1 MKELERSNRV
11 AMIAHGVINACML
24 FISVIGFV
32 EHTVSAPV
40 LAVLMLLGI
49 IPVLAEF
56 ICWKRDHATKAIKHL
71 SLIGFALFYTV
82 LLFTAQCNMVY
93 AFVIPMMFA
102 VMPYHDVKAFALIN
116 VGTVV
121 ENILVVLLG
130 ATQGGFGY
138 LGQDAGFIQISVM
151 ILLCIT
157 SIYATISNQKNTDEN
172 IESITAAQ
180 DRAEATLREVMEM
193 SSREKNAVD
202 TQAQTE
208 ATVPAA
214 DSATTQSSA
223 AATVQTVTGT
233 VDEEMAQKIALEHAG
248 VKAADATITKSKL
261 DYEGR
266 RQVYEIEWYAG
277 GKKYD
282 YEIAVDTGEI
292 LSSAYD
298 EKTSGWSVSNSSNVT
313 VSEADAKQTALGR
326 VSGAT
331 QKDIYEW
338 KFDYDDGRPE
348 YEGKIIYG
356 GTEYDFTIDASSGA
370 VIEWEA
376 ESVR

>member
-1 MKELERSNRV
+1 MMKRKLILTGAALSLAV
-11 AMIAHGVINACML
+11 AMTGCGGKPVINQQPSSQAQL
-24 FISVIGFV
+24 ISMEAAQEVALKAANIAAEDAAISATTLNEVAGSSCYKV
-32 EHTVSAPV
+32 EFTSGDYAY
-40 LAVLMLLGI
+40 A
-49 IPVLAEF
+49 
-56 ICWKRDHATKAIKHL
+56 
-71 SLIGFALFYTV
+71 YTV
-82 LLFTAQCNMVY
+82 NAET
-93 AFVIPMMFA
+93 
-102 VMPYHDVKAFALIN
+102 
-116 VGTVV
+116 
-121 ENILVVLLG
+121 G
-130 ATQGGFGY
+130 A
-138 LGQDAGFIQISVM
+138 
-151 ILLCIT
+151 
-157 SIYATISNQKNTDEN
+157 
-172 IESITAAQ
+172 
-180 DRAEATLREVMEM
+180 VMEM

-248 VKAADATITKSKL
+248 VKATDATITKSKL

-292 LSSAYD
+292 LSSGYD

>member
-1 MKELERSNRV
+1 MMKRKLILTGAALSLAV
-11 AMIAHGVINACML
+11 AMTGCGGKPVINQQPSSQEQL
-24 FISVIGFV
+24 ISMEAAQEVALKAANIAAEDAAISATTLNEAAGTSCYKV
-32 EHTVSAPV
+32 EFTSGDYAY
-40 LAVLMLLGI
+40 A
-49 IPVLAEF
+49 
-56 ICWKRDHATKAIKHL
+56 
-71 SLIGFALFYTV
+71 YTV
-82 LLFTAQCNMVY
+82 NAET
-93 AFVIPMMFA
+93 
-102 VMPYHDVKAFALIN
+102 
-116 VGTVV
+116 
-121 ENILVVLLG
+121 G
-130 ATQGGFGY
+130 A
-138 LGQDAGFIQISVM
+138 
-151 ILLCIT
+151 
-157 SIYATISNQKNTDEN
+157 
-172 IESITAAQ
+172 
-180 DRAEATLREVMEM
+180 VMEM

-208 ATVPAA
+208 ATVPTA

-223 AATVQTVTGT
+223 VATAQTVTGT

-248 VKAADATITKSKL
+248 VKATDATITKSKL

-292 LSSAYD
+292 LSSGYD
-298 EKTSGWSVSNSSNVT
+298 EKTSGWSGSNSSNVT
-313 VSEADAKQTALGR
+313 VSEADAKQTALGS

-331 QKDIYEW
+331 EKDIYEW
-338 KFDYDDGRPE
+338 EFDYDDGRPE

>member
-1 MKELERSNRV
+1 MMKRKLILTGAALSLAV
-11 AMIAHGVINACML
+11 AMTGCGGKPVINQQPSSQAQL
-24 FISVIGFV
+24 ISMEAAQEVALKAANIAAEDAAISATTLNEVAGTSCYKV
-32 EHTVSAPV
+32 EFTSGDYAY
-40 LAVLMLLGI
+40 A
-49 IPVLAEF
+49 
-56 ICWKRDHATKAIKHL
+56 
-71 SLIGFALFYTV
+71 YTV
-82 LLFTAQCNMVY
+82 NAET
-93 AFVIPMMFA
+93 
-102 VMPYHDVKAFALIN
+102 
-116 VGTVV
+116 
-121 ENILVVLLG
+121 G
-130 ATQGGFGY
+130 A
-138 LGQDAGFIQISVM
+138 
-151 ILLCIT
+151 
-157 SIYATISNQKNTDEN
+157 
-172 IESITAAQ
+172 
-180 DRAEATLREVMEM
+180 VMEM

-223 AATVQTVTGT
+223 AATAQTVTGT

-248 VKAADATITKSKL
+248 VKATDATITKSKL

-292 LSSAYD
+292 LSSGYD

-313 VSEADAKQTALGR
+313 VSEADAKQTALGS

-331 QKDIYEW
+331 EKDIYEW

-356 GTEYDFTIDASSGA
+356 GTEYDFTIDASSG
-370 VIEWEA
+370 VVVEWEA

>member
-1 MKELERSNRV
+1 MMKRKLILTGAALSLAV
-11 AMIAHGVINACML
+11 AMTGCGGKPVINQQPSSQAQL
-24 FISVIGFV
+24 ISMEAAQEVALKAANIAAEDAAISATTLNEAAGTSCYKV
-32 EHTVSAPV
+32 EFTSGDYAY
-40 LAVLMLLGI
+40 A
-49 IPVLAEF
+49 
-56 ICWKRDHATKAIKHL
+56 
-71 SLIGFALFYTV
+71 YTV
-82 LLFTAQCNMVY
+82 NAET
-93 AFVIPMMFA
+93 
-102 VMPYHDVKAFALIN
+102 
-116 VGTVV
+116 
-121 ENILVVLLG
+121 G
-130 ATQGGFGY
+130 A
-138 LGQDAGFIQISVM
+138 
-151 ILLCIT
+151 
-157 SIYATISNQKNTDEN
+157 
-172 IESITAAQ
+172 
-180 DRAEATLREVMEM
+180 VMEM

-208 ATVPAA
+208 ATVPTA

-223 AATVQTVTGT
+223 AATAQTVTGT

-248 VKAADATITKSKL
+248 VKATDATITKSKL

>member
-1 MKELERSNRV
+1 MMKRKLILTGAALSLAV
-11 AMIAHGVINACML
+11 AMTGCGGKPVINQQPSSQAQL
-24 FISVIGFV
+24 ISMEAAQEVALKAANIAAEDAAISATTLNEAAGTSCYKV
-32 EHTVSAPV
+32 EFTSGDYAY
-40 LAVLMLLGI
+40 A
-49 IPVLAEF
+49 
-56 ICWKRDHATKAIKHL
+56 
-71 SLIGFALFYTV
+71 YTV
-82 LLFTAQCNMVY
+82 NAET
-93 AFVIPMMFA
+93 
-102 VMPYHDVKAFALIN
+102 
-116 VGTVV
+116 
-121 ENILVVLLG
+121 G
-130 ATQGGFGY
+130 A
-138 LGQDAGFIQISVM
+138 
-151 ILLCIT
+151 
-157 SIYATISNQKNTDEN
+157 
-172 IESITAAQ
+172 
-180 DRAEATLREVMEM
+180 VMEM

-208 ATVPAA
+208 TTAPAA

-223 AATVQTVTGT
+223 AATAQTVTGT

-248 VKAADATITKSKL
+248 VKATDATITKSKL

-370 VIEWEA
+370 VIEWET
-376 ESVR
+376 ETVR

>member
-1 MKELERSNRV
+1 MMKRKLILTGAALSLAV
-11 AMIAHGVINACML
+11 AMTGCGGKPVINQQPSSQAQVQAQL
-24 FISVIGFV
+24 ISMEAAQEVALKAANI
-32 EHTVSAPV
+32 A
-40 LAVLMLLGI
+40 
-49 IPVLAEF
+49 AE
-56 ICWKRDHATKAIKHL
+56 D
-71 SLIGFALFYTV
+71 
-82 LLFTAQCNMVY
+82 
-93 AFVIPMMFA
+93 
-102 VMPYHDVKAFALIN
+102 
-116 VGTVV
+116 
-121 ENILVVLLG
+121 
-130 ATQGGFGY
+130 
-138 LGQDAGFIQISVM
+138 
-151 ILLCIT
+151 
-157 SIYATISNQKNTDEN
+157 ATISATTLNEVAGTSCYKVEFTSGDYAYAYTVN
-172 IESITAAQ
+172 
-180 DRAEATLREVMEM
+180 AETGAVMEM

-223 AATVQTVTGT
+223 VATAQTVTGT

-248 VKAADATITKSKL
+248 VKATDATITKSKL

-298 EKTSGWSVSNSSNVT
+298 EKTSGLSVSNSSNVT

>member
-1 MKELERSNRV
+1 MMKRKLILTGAALSLAV
-11 AMIAHGVINACML
+11 AMTGCGGKPVINQQPSSQAQL
-24 FISVIGFV
+24 ISMEAAQEVALKAANIAAEDAAISATTLNEVAGTSCYKV
-32 EHTVSAPV
+32 EFTSGDYAY
-40 LAVLMLLGI
+40 A
-49 IPVLAEF
+49 
-56 ICWKRDHATKAIKHL
+56 
-71 SLIGFALFYTV
+71 YTV
-82 LLFTAQCNMVY
+82 NAET
-93 AFVIPMMFA
+93 
-102 VMPYHDVKAFALIN
+102 
-116 VGTVV
+116 
-121 ENILVVLLG
+121 G
-130 ATQGGFGY
+130 A
-138 LGQDAGFIQISVM
+138 
-151 ILLCIT
+151 
-157 SIYATISNQKNTDEN
+157 
-172 IESITAAQ
+172 
-180 DRAEATLREVMEM
+180 VMEM
-193 SSREKNAVD
+193 SSQEKNEVD

-208 ATVPAA
+208 ATVSAA

-223 AATVQTVTGT
+223 AATAQTVTGT

-248 VKAADATITKSKL
+248 VKATDATITKSKL

>member
-1 MKELERSNRV
+1 MMKRKLILTGAALSLAV
-11 AMIAHGVINACML
+11 AMTGCGGKPVINQQPSSQAQL
-24 FISVIGFV
+24 ISMEAAQEVALKAANIAAEDAAISATTLNEVAGTSCYKV
-32 EHTVSAPV
+32 EFTSGDYAY
-40 LAVLMLLGI
+40 A
-49 IPVLAEF
+49 
-56 ICWKRDHATKAIKHL
+56 
-71 SLIGFALFYTV
+71 YTV
-82 LLFTAQCNMVY
+82 NAET
-93 AFVIPMMFA
+93 
-102 VMPYHDVKAFALIN
+102 
-116 VGTVV
+116 
-121 ENILVVLLG
+121 G
-130 ATQGGFGY
+130 A
-138 LGQDAGFIQISVM
+138 
-151 ILLCIT
+151 
-157 SIYATISNQKNTDEN
+157 
-172 IESITAAQ
+172 
-180 DRAEATLREVMEM
+180 VMEM

-208 ATVPAA
+208 ATVSAA

-223 AATVQTVTGT
+223 AATAQTVTGT

-248 VKAADATITKSKL
+248 VKATDATITKSKL

-331 QKDIYEW
+331 EKDIYEW
-338 KFDYDDGRPE
+338 EFDYDDGRPE

>member
-1 MKELERSNRV
+1 MMKRKLILTGAALSLAV
-11 AMIAHGVINACML
+11 AMTGCGGKPVINQQPSSQEQL
-24 FISVIGFV
+24 ISMEAAQEVALKAANIAAEDAAISATTLNEAAGMSCYKV
-32 EHTVSAPV
+32 EFTSGDYAY
-40 LAVLMLLGI
+40 A
-49 IPVLAEF
+49 
-56 ICWKRDHATKAIKHL
+56 
-71 SLIGFALFYTV
+71 YTV
-82 LLFTAQCNMVY
+82 NAET
-93 AFVIPMMFA
+93 
-102 VMPYHDVKAFALIN
+102 
-116 VGTVV
+116 
-121 ENILVVLLG
+121 G
-130 ATQGGFGY
+130 A
-138 LGQDAGFIQISVM
+138 
-151 ILLCIT
+151 
-157 SIYATISNQKNTDEN
+157 
-172 IESITAAQ
+172 
-180 DRAEATLREVMEM
+180 VMEM

-208 ATVPAA
+208 ATVPTA

-223 AATVQTVTGT
+223 VATAQTVTGT

-248 VKAADATITKSKL
+248 VKATDATITKSKL

-266 RQVYEIEWYAG
+266 RQVYEIEWYAD

-298 EKTSGWSVSNSSNVT
+298 EKTSGLSVSNSSNVT

>member
-1 MKELERSNRV
+1 MMKRKLILTGAALSLAV
-11 AMIAHGVINACML
+11 AMTGCGGKPVINQQPSSQEQL
-24 FISVIGFV
+24 ISMEAAQEVALKAANIAAEDAAISATTLNEAAGTSCYKV
-32 EHTVSAPV
+32 EFTSGDYAY
-40 LAVLMLLGI
+40 A
-49 IPVLAEF
+49 
-56 ICWKRDHATKAIKHL
+56 
-71 SLIGFALFYTV
+71 YTV
-82 LLFTAQCNMVY
+82 NAET
-93 AFVIPMMFA
+93 
-102 VMPYHDVKAFALIN
+102 
-116 VGTVV
+116 
-121 ENILVVLLG
+121 G
-130 ATQGGFGY
+130 A
-138 LGQDAGFIQISVM
+138 
-151 ILLCIT
+151 
-157 SIYATISNQKNTDEN
+157 
-172 IESITAAQ
+172 
-180 DRAEATLREVMEM
+180 VMEM
-193 SSREKNAVD
+193 SSQEKNAVD

-208 ATVPAA
+208 TTAPAA

-223 AATVQTVTGT
+223 AATAQTVTGT

-248 VKAADATITKSKL
+248 VKATDATITKSKL

>member
-1 MKELERSNRV
+1 MMKRKLILTGAALSLAV
-11 AMIAHGVINACML
+11 AMTGCGGKPVINQQPSSQAQL
-24 FISVIGFV
+24 ISMEAAQEVALKAANIAAADAAISATTLNEVAGTSCYKV
-32 EHTVSAPV
+32 EFTSGDYAY
-40 LAVLMLLGI
+40 A
-49 IPVLAEF
+49 
-56 ICWKRDHATKAIKHL
+56 
-71 SLIGFALFYTV
+71 YTV
-82 LLFTAQCNMVY
+82 NAET
-93 AFVIPMMFA
+93 
-102 VMPYHDVKAFALIN
+102 
-116 VGTVV
+116 
-121 ENILVVLLG
+121 G
-130 ATQGGFGY
+130 A
-138 LGQDAGFIQISVM
+138 
-151 ILLCIT
+151 
-157 SIYATISNQKNTDEN
+157 
-172 IESITAAQ
+172 
-180 DRAEATLREVMEM
+180 VMEM

-223 AATVQTVTGT
+223 AATAQTVTGT

-248 VKAADATITKSKL
+248 VKATDATITKSKL

-277 GKKYD
+277 GKKDD

>member
-1 MKELERSNRV
+1 MMKRKLILTGAALSLAV
-11 AMIAHGVINACML
+11 AMTGCGGKPVINQQPSSQAQL
-24 FISVIGFV
+24 ISMEAAQEVALKAANIAAEDAAISATTLNEVAGTSCYKV
-32 EHTVSAPV
+32 EFTSGDYAY
-40 LAVLMLLGI
+40 A
-49 IPVLAEF
+49 
-56 ICWKRDHATKAIKHL
+56 
-71 SLIGFALFYTV
+71 YTV
-82 LLFTAQCNMVY
+82 NAET
-93 AFVIPMMFA
+93 
-102 VMPYHDVKAFALIN
+102 
-116 VGTVV
+116 
-121 ENILVVLLG
+121 G
-130 ATQGGFGY
+130 A
-138 LGQDAGFIQISVM
+138 
-151 ILLCIT
+151 
-157 SIYATISNQKNTDEN
+157 
-172 IESITAAQ
+172 
-180 DRAEATLREVMEM
+180 VMEM

-223 AATVQTVTGT
+223 AATAQTVTGT

-248 VKAADATITKSKL
+248 VKATDATITKSKL

-292 LSSAYD
+292 LSFAYD

-331 QKDIYEW
+331 QKDICEW

>member
-1 MKELERSNRV
+1 MMKRKLILTGAALSLAV
-11 AMIAHGVINACML
+11 AMTGCGGKPVINQQPSSQEQL
-24 FISVIGFV
+24 ISMEAAQEVALKAANIAAEDAAISATTLNEVAGTSCYKV
-32 EHTVSAPV
+32 EFTSGDYAY
-40 LAVLMLLGI
+40 A
-49 IPVLAEF
+49 
-56 ICWKRDHATKAIKHL
+56 
-71 SLIGFALFYTV
+71 YTV
-82 LLFTAQCNMVY
+82 NAET
-93 AFVIPMMFA
+93 
-102 VMPYHDVKAFALIN
+102 
-116 VGTVV
+116 
-121 ENILVVLLG
+121 G
-130 ATQGGFGY
+130 A
-138 LGQDAGFIQISVM
+138 
-151 ILLCIT
+151 
-157 SIYATISNQKNTDEN
+157 
-172 IESITAAQ
+172 
-180 DRAEATLREVMEM
+180 VMEM

-208 ATVPAA
+208 ATVPTA

-223 AATVQTVTGT
+223 VATAQTVTGT

-248 VKAADATITKSKL
+248 VKATDATITKSKL

-292 LSSAYD
+292 LSSGYD

>member
-1 MKELERSNRV
+1 MMKRKLILTGAALSLAV
-11 AMIAHGVINACML
+11 AMTGCGGKPVINQQPSSQAQVQAQL
-24 FISVIGFV
+24 ISMEAAQEVALKAANIAAEDAAISATTLNEAAGTSCYKV
-32 EHTVSAPV
+32 EFTSGDYAY
-40 LAVLMLLGI
+40 A
-49 IPVLAEF
+49 
-56 ICWKRDHATKAIKHL
+56 
-71 SLIGFALFYTV
+71 YTV
-82 LLFTAQCNMVY
+82 NAET
-93 AFVIPMMFA
+93 
-102 VMPYHDVKAFALIN
+102 
-116 VGTVV
+116 
-121 ENILVVLLG
+121 G
-130 ATQGGFGY
+130 A
-138 LGQDAGFIQISVM
+138 
-151 ILLCIT
+151 
-157 SIYATISNQKNTDEN
+157 
-172 IESITAAQ
+172 
-180 DRAEATLREVMEM
+180 VMEM

-223 AATVQTVTGT
+223 AATAQTVTGT

-248 VKAADATITKSKL
+248 VKATDATITKSKL

>member
-1 MKELERSNRV
+1 MMKRKLILTGAALSLAV
-11 AMIAHGVINACML
+11 AMTGCGGKPVINQQPSSQAQL
-24 FISVIGFV
+24 ISMEAAQEVALKAANIAAEDAAISATTLNEVAGTSCYKV
-32 EHTVSAPV
+32 EFTSGDYAY
-40 LAVLMLLGI
+40 A
-49 IPVLAEF
+49 
-56 ICWKRDHATKAIKHL
+56 
-71 SLIGFALFYTV
+71 YTV
-82 LLFTAQCNMVY
+82 NAET
-93 AFVIPMMFA
+93 
-102 VMPYHDVKAFALIN
+102 
-116 VGTVV
+116 
-121 ENILVVLLG
+121 G
-130 ATQGGFGY
+130 A
-138 LGQDAGFIQISVM
+138 
-151 ILLCIT
+151 
-157 SIYATISNQKNTDEN
+157 
-172 IESITAAQ
+172 
-180 DRAEATLREVMEM
+180 VMEM

-208 ATVPAA
+208 ATVPTA

-223 AATVQTVTGT
+223 VATAQTVTGT

-248 VKAADATITKSKL
+248 VKATDATITKSKL

-266 RQVYEIEWYAG
+266 RQVYEIEWYAD

>member
-1 MKELERSNRV
+1 MMKRKLILTGAALSLAV
-11 AMIAHGVINACML
+11 AMTGCGGKPVINQQPSSQAQL
-24 FISVIGFV
+24 ISMEAAQEVALKAANI
-32 EHTVSAPV
+32 A
-40 LAVLMLLGI
+40 
-49 IPVLAEF
+49 AE
-56 ICWKRDHATKAIKHL
+56 D
-71 SLIGFALFYTV
+71 
-82 LLFTAQCNMVY
+82 
-93 AFVIPMMFA
+93 
-102 VMPYHDVKAFALIN
+102 
-116 VGTVV
+116 
-121 ENILVVLLG
+121 
-130 ATQGGFGY
+130 
-138 LGQDAGFIQISVM
+138 
-151 ILLCIT
+151 
-157 SIYATISNQKNTDEN
+157 ATISATTLNEVAGTSCYKVEFTSGDYAYAYTVN
-172 IESITAAQ
+172 
-180 DRAEATLREVMEM
+180 AETGAVMEM

-223 AATVQTVTGT
+223 AATAQTVTGT

-248 VKAADATITKSKL
+248 VKATDATITKSKL

>member
-1 MKELERSNRV
+1 MMKRKLILTGAALSLAV
-11 AMIAHGVINACML
+11 AMTGCGGKPVINQQPSSQEQL
-24 FISVIGFV
+24 ISMEAAQEVALKAANIAAEDAAISATTLNEAAGTSCYKV
-32 EHTVSAPV
+32 EFTSGDYAY
-40 LAVLMLLGI
+40 A
-49 IPVLAEF
+49 
-56 ICWKRDHATKAIKHL
+56 
-71 SLIGFALFYTV
+71 YTV
-82 LLFTAQCNMVY
+82 NAET
-93 AFVIPMMFA
+93 
-102 VMPYHDVKAFALIN
+102 
-116 VGTVV
+116 
-121 ENILVVLLG
+121 G
-130 ATQGGFGY
+130 A
-138 LGQDAGFIQISVM
+138 
-151 ILLCIT
+151 
-157 SIYATISNQKNTDEN
+157 
-172 IESITAAQ
+172 
-180 DRAEATLREVMEM
+180 VMEM
-193 SSREKNAVD
+193 SSRDKNAVD

-208 ATVPAA
+208 ATVPTA

-223 AATVQTVTGT
+223 VATAQTVTGT

-248 VKAADATITKSKL
+248 VKATDATITKSKL

>member
-1 MKELERSNRV
+1 MMKRKLILTGAALSLAV
-11 AMIAHGVINACML
+11 AMTGCGGKPVINQQPSSQAQVQAQL
-24 FISVIGFV
+24 ISMEAAQEVALKAANI
-32 EHTVSAPV
+32 A
-40 LAVLMLLGI
+40 
-49 IPVLAEF
+49 AE
-56 ICWKRDHATKAIKHL
+56 D
-71 SLIGFALFYTV
+71 
-82 LLFTAQCNMVY
+82 
-93 AFVIPMMFA
+93 
-102 VMPYHDVKAFALIN
+102 
-116 VGTVV
+116 
-121 ENILVVLLG
+121 
-130 ATQGGFGY
+130 
-138 LGQDAGFIQISVM
+138 
-151 ILLCIT
+151 
-157 SIYATISNQKNTDEN
+157 ATISATTLNEVAGTSCYKVEFTSGDYAYAYTVN
-172 IESITAAQ
+172 
-180 DRAEATLREVMEM
+180 AETGAVMEM

-223 AATVQTVTGT
+223 AATAQTVTGT

-248 VKAADATITKSKL
+248 VKATDATITKSKL

-292 LSSAYD
+292 LSSGYD

>member
-1 MKELERSNRV
+1 MMKRKLILTGAALSLAV
-11 AMIAHGVINACML
+11 AMTGCGGKPVINQQPSSQAQL
-24 FISVIGFV
+24 ISMEAAQEVALKAANIAAEDAAISATTLNEVAGTSCYKV
-32 EHTVSAPV
+32 EFTSGDYAY
-40 LAVLMLLGI
+40 A
-49 IPVLAEF
+49 
-56 ICWKRDHATKAIKHL
+56 
-71 SLIGFALFYTV
+71 YTV
-82 LLFTAQCNMVY
+82 NAET
-93 AFVIPMMFA
+93 
-102 VMPYHDVKAFALIN
+102 
-116 VGTVV
+116 
-121 ENILVVLLG
+121 G
-130 ATQGGFGY
+130 A
-138 LGQDAGFIQISVM
+138 
-151 ILLCIT
+151 
-157 SIYATISNQKNTDEN
+157 
-172 IESITAAQ
+172 
-180 DRAEATLREVMEM
+180 VMEM

-208 ATVPAA
+208 ATVPTA

-223 AATVQTVTGT
+223 AATAQTVTGT

-248 VKAADATITKSKL
+248 VKATDATITKSKL

>member
-1 MKELERSNRV
+1 MMKRKLILTGAALSLAV
-11 AMIAHGVINACML
+11 AMTGCGGKPVITQQPSSQEQLISMEAAQEVALKAANIAAEDAA
-24 FISVIGFV
+24 ISATTLNEAAGTSCYKV
-32 EHTVSAPV
+32 EFTSGDYAY
-40 LAVLMLLGI
+40 A
-49 IPVLAEF
+49 
-56 ICWKRDHATKAIKHL
+56 
-71 SLIGFALFYTV
+71 YTV
-82 LLFTAQCNMVY
+82 NAET
-93 AFVIPMMFA
+93 
-102 VMPYHDVKAFALIN
+102 
-116 VGTVV
+116 
-121 ENILVVLLG
+121 G
-130 ATQGGFGY
+130 A
-138 LGQDAGFIQISVM
+138 
-151 ILLCIT
+151 
-157 SIYATISNQKNTDEN
+157 
-172 IESITAAQ
+172 
-180 DRAEATLREVMEM
+180 VMEM

-208 ATVPAA
+208 ATVPTA

-223 AATVQTVTGT
+223 VATAQTVTGT

-248 VKAADATITKSKL
+248 VKATDATITKSKL

-266 RQVYEIEWYAG
+266 RQVYEIEWYAD

-298 EKTSGWSVSNSSNVT
+298 EKTSGLSVSNSSNVT

>member
-1 MKELERSNRV
+1 MMKRKLILTGAALSLAV
-11 AMIAHGVINACML
+11 AMTGCGGKPVINQQPSSQAQVQAQL
-24 FISVIGFV
+24 ISMEAAQEVALKAANI
-32 EHTVSAPV
+32 A
-40 LAVLMLLGI
+40 
-49 IPVLAEF
+49 AE
-56 ICWKRDHATKAIKHL
+56 D
-71 SLIGFALFYTV
+71 
-82 LLFTAQCNMVY
+82 
-93 AFVIPMMFA
+93 
-102 VMPYHDVKAFALIN
+102 
-116 VGTVV
+116 
-121 ENILVVLLG
+121 
-130 ATQGGFGY
+130 
-138 LGQDAGFIQISVM
+138 
-151 ILLCIT
+151 
-157 SIYATISNQKNTDEN
+157 ATISATTLNEVAGTSCYKVEFTSGDYAYAYTVN
-172 IESITAAQ
+172 
-180 DRAEATLREVMEM
+180 AETGAVMEM

-223 AATVQTVTGT
+223 AATAQTVTGT
-233 VDEEMAQKIALEHAG
+233 VDEEMAQKIALDHAG
-248 VKAADATITKSKL
+248 VKATDATITKSKL

>member
-1 MKELERSNRV
+1 MMKRKLILTGAALSLAV
-11 AMIAHGVINACML
+11 AMTGCGGKPVINQQPSSQAQL
-24 FISVIGFV
+24 ISMEAAQEVALKAANIAAEDAAISATTLNEAAGTSCYKV
-32 EHTVSAPV
+32 EFTSGDYAY
-40 LAVLMLLGI
+40 A
-49 IPVLAEF
+49 
-56 ICWKRDHATKAIKHL
+56 
-71 SLIGFALFYTV
+71 YTV
-82 LLFTAQCNMVY
+82 NAET
-93 AFVIPMMFA
+93 
-102 VMPYHDVKAFALIN
+102 
-116 VGTVV
+116 
-121 ENILVVLLG
+121 G
-130 ATQGGFGY
+130 A
-138 LGQDAGFIQISVM
+138 
-151 ILLCIT
+151 
-157 SIYATISNQKNTDEN
+157 
-172 IESITAAQ
+172 
-180 DRAEATLREVMEM
+180 VMEM

-208 ATVPAA
+208 ATVPTA

-223 AATVQTVTGT
+223 VATAQTVTGT

-248 VKAADATITKSKL
+248 VKATDATITKSKL

-266 RQVYEIEWYAG
+266 RQVYEIEWYAD

>member
-1 MKELERSNRV
+1 MMKRKLILTGAALSLAV
-11 AMIAHGVINACML
+11 AMTGCGGKPVINQQPSSQAQL
-24 FISVIGFV
+24 ISMEAAQEVALKAANIAAEDAAISATTLNEVAGTSCYKV
-32 EHTVSAPV
+32 EFTSGDYAY
-40 LAVLMLLGI
+40 A
-49 IPVLAEF
+49 
-56 ICWKRDHATKAIKHL
+56 
-71 SLIGFALFYTV
+71 YTV
-82 LLFTAQCNMVY
+82 NAET
-93 AFVIPMMFA
+93 
-102 VMPYHDVKAFALIN
+102 
-116 VGTVV
+116 
-121 ENILVVLLG
+121 G
-130 ATQGGFGY
+130 A
-138 LGQDAGFIQISVM
+138 
-151 ILLCIT
+151 
-157 SIYATISNQKNTDEN
+157 
-172 IESITAAQ
+172 
-180 DRAEATLREVMEM
+180 VMEM

-223 AATVQTVTGT
+223 AATAQTVTGT

-248 VKAADATITKSKL
+248 VKATDATITKSKL

-292 LSSAYD
+292 LSSGYD

-313 VSEADAKQTALGR
+313 VSEADAKQTALGS

-331 QKDIYEW
+331 EKDIYEW

>member
-1 MKELERSNRV
+1 MMKRKLILTGAALSLAV
-11 AMIAHGVINACML
+11 AMTGCGGKPVINQQPSSQAQL
-24 FISVIGFV
+24 ISMEAAQEVALKAANIAAEDAAISATTLNEVAGTSCYKV
-32 EHTVSAPV
+32 EFTSGDYAY
-40 LAVLMLLGI
+40 A
-49 IPVLAEF
+49 
-56 ICWKRDHATKAIKHL
+56 
-71 SLIGFALFYTV
+71 YTV
-82 LLFTAQCNMVY
+82 NAET
-93 AFVIPMMFA
+93 
-102 VMPYHDVKAFALIN
+102 
-116 VGTVV
+116 
-121 ENILVVLLG
+121 G
-130 ATQGGFGY
+130 A
-138 LGQDAGFIQISVM
+138 
-151 ILLCIT
+151 
-157 SIYATISNQKNTDEN
+157 
-172 IESITAAQ
+172 
-180 DRAEATLREVMEM
+180 VMEM

-223 AATVQTVTGT
+223 AATAQTVTGI

-248 VKAADATITKSKL
+248 VKATDATITKSKL

-313 VSEADAKQTALGR
+313 VSEADAKQTVLGR